1 MHNIIVW
8 CLYAYWYSLVCT
20 MVWYGMVDVC
30 TMVAKPV
37 MYLCFCRQLLPKVPG
52 WKKRPSPL
60 SAPAK
65 QNNPNDHQHQI
76 CSKYCLANK
85 TSKQTMSNKSQ
96 AKKIISQNWCSQR
109 KFSQLTQLVKAS
121 PSLMVVL
128 VVSQEYK
135 YGMILSFLFPS
146 IIYSVLYTEVGHR
159 SGSLGLFCGR
169 RPRQAVHKLLML
181 LLP

>member
-1 MHNIIVW
+1 MHNGRKTSDV
-8 CLYAYWYSLVCT
+8 SLFLPAASSQGS
-20 MVWYGMVDVC
+20 GMEEE
-30 TMVAKPV
+30 AKPS
-37 MYLCFCRQLLPKVPG
+37 LRTCEAKQPE
-52 WKKRPSPL
+52 RPSTPDL
-60 SAPAK
+60 LKILLGK
-65 QNNPNDHQHQI
+65 QNIKTNNVKQI
-76 CSKYCLANK
+76 
-85 TSKQTMSNKSQ
+85 TS
-96 AKKIISQNWCSQR
+96 KKIISQNWCSQR

-128 VVSQEYK
+128 VFSQEYK

-169 RPRQAVHKLLML
+169 RPRQAVHKLPML

>member
-1 MHNIIVW
+1 MHNGRKTSDV
-8 CLYAYWYSLVCT
+8 SLFLPAASSPGS
-20 MVWYGMVDVC
+20 GMEEE
-30 TMVAKPV
+30 AKPS
-37 MYLCFCRQLLPKVPG
+37 LRTCEAKQPE
-52 WKKRPSPL
+52 RPSTPDL
-60 SAPAK
+60 LKILLGK
-65 QNNPNDHQHQI
+65 QNIKTNNVEQI
-76 CSKYCLANK
+76 
-85 TSKQTMSNKSQ
+85 T
-96 AKKIISQNWCSQR
+96 KKIISQNWCSQR

-169 RPRQAVHKLLML
+169 RPRQAVHKLPML

>member
-1 MHNIIVW
+1 MHNGRKTSDV
-8 CLYAYWYSLVCT
+8 SLFLPAASSQGS
-20 MVWYGMVDVC
+20 GMEEE
-30 TMVAKPV
+30 AKPS
-37 MYLCFCRQLLPKVPG
+37 LRTCEAKQPE
-52 WKKRPSPL
+52 RPSTPDL
-60 SAPAK
+60 LKILLGK
-65 QNNPNDHQHQI
+65 QNIKTNNVKQI
-76 CSKYCLANK
+76 
-85 TSKQTMSNKSQ
+85 TSK
-96 AKKIISQNWCSQR
+96 KKIISQNWCSQR

-169 RPRQAVHKLLML
+169 RPRQAVHKLPML

>member
-1 MHNIIVW
+1 MVKSGMHN
-8 CLYAYWYSLVCT
+8 
-20 MVWYGMVDVC
+20 GMVDVC

-96 AKKIISQNWCSQR
+96 KKIISQNWCSQR

-169 RPRQAVHKLLML
+169 RPRQAVHKLPML

>member
-1 MHNIIVW
+1 MHNGRKTSDV
-8 CLYAYWYSLVCT
+8 SLFLPAASSQGS
-20 MVWYGMVDVC
+20 GMEEE
-30 TMVAKPV
+30 AKPS
-37 MYLCFCRQLLPKVPG
+37 LRTCEAKQPE
-52 WKKRPSPL
+52 RPSTPDL
-60 SAPAK
+60 LKILLGK
-65 QNNPNDHQHQI
+65 QNIKTNNVEQI
-76 CSKYCLANK
+76 TK
-85 TSKQTMSNKSQ
+85 
-96 AKKIISQNWCSQR
+96 KKIISQNWCSQR

-169 RPRQAVHKLLML
+169 RPRQAVHKLPML

>member
-1 MHNIIVW
+1 
-8 CLYAYWYSLVCT
+8 
-20 MVWYGMVDVC
+20 MVWL
-30 TMVAKPV
+30 
-37 MYLCFCRQLLPKVPG
+37 MYAQWSQNQWCISVSAGSFFPRFRDGRRGQALSPHLRSKTTRTTINTRFAQNIAWQTKHQNKQCRTNHK
-52 WKKRPSPL
+52 
-60 SAPAK
+60 
-65 QNNPNDHQHQI
+65 
-76 CSKYCLANK
+76 
-85 TSKQTMSNKSQ
+85 
-96 AKKIISQNWCSQR
+96 KKIISQNWCSQR

-128 VVSQEYK
+128 EYK

-169 RPRQAVHKLLML
+169 RPRQAVHKLPML